1 VWDKRID
8 ARTKVKVTT
17 GPRVGTWRKKRNV
30 DPAYYE
36 QIKATLM
43 PGAPVATPVTAAPAP
58 PVVAAAP
65 PQAAPAPPVRTP
77 DLTYLQL
84 WDLLVETG
92 HDVTSANELTARIGM
107 EMSPPIEM
115 PSFAAICS
123 AYRFMAKVCPEPSRD
138 RSAADMGIRAH
149 AASAAALRT
158 VTRDGGPISI
168 NADGL
173 DPEHL
178 AACSVYVADVA
189 AEMRKRAIFGG
200 PNLGIERPV
209 LCELV
214 HPQCW
219 GYVDAWLFDIRDDC
233 IILWDFKGGVHPVD
247 VVGNWQKL
255 CYAAGL
261 VQLCGVG
268 LNHPTLQIEMR
279 IIQPR
284 ARSGAPIKRWAIG
297 AQRLAG
303 YVETLSRAAFEA
315 HDNPQCRPGP
325 QCWKCSAGASCPSM
339 DDLCADIA
347 EYLRTPQTRHLNA
360 EQIGVELR
368 RLREAKKA
376 LADRLEAVESQAE
389 HMMRNGTHIPDLML
403 KIPSR

>member
-1 VWDKRID
+1 
-8 ARTKVKVTT
+8 
-17 GPRVGTWRKKRNV
+17 
-30 DPAYYE
+30 
-36 QIKATLM
+36 
-43 PGAPVATPVTAAPAP
+43 
-58 PVVAAAP
+58 
-65 PQAAPAPPVRTP
+65 
-77 DLTYLQL
+77 
-84 WDLLVETG
+84 
-92 HDVTSANELTARIGM
+92 
-107 EMSPPIEM
+107 
-115 PSFAAICS
+115 
-123 AYRFMAKVCPEPSRD
+123 MAKVCPEPSRD

-178 AACSVYVADVA
+178 AACSVYVDDVA
-189 AEMRKRAIFGG
+189 SEMRKRAIFGG

-219 GYVDAWLFDIRDDC
+219 GYVDAWLYHLSADR
-233 IILWDFKGGVHPVD
+233 IILWDFKAGAGPVD
-247 VVGNWQKL
+247 VVENWQML

-279 IIQPR
+279 IVQPR
-284 ARSGAPIKRWAIG
+284 ARSGAPIKRWVID

-368 RLREAKKA
+368 RLRYAKKA
-376 LADRLEAVESQAE
+376 LSDRLEAVESQAE
-389 HMMRNGTHIPDLML
+389 HMMRTGTHIPDLML
-403 KIPSR
+403 KASYGNLEWTDTEPLMSLSAKHGVRLLKPQAYVTPTQAIKEGVPEDVVKELSKRAYKGHRAVTYDPKQAERIFK